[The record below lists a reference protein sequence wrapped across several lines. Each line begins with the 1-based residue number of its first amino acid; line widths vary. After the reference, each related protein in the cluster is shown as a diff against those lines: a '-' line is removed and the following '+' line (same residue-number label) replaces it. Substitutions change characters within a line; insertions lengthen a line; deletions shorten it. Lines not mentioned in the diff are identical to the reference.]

1 MNTILITG
9 AASGIGRATAELFYR
24 QGWTVGMLDISIE
37 PVRQYSISWDAA
49 RRFVATTDVTR
60 VDQLDAALR
69 AFVEQTG
76 KLDVLFNCAGIL
88 EIGDFESI
96 PLARHHQIIDI
107 NNKGVLNSCYAA
119 LPYLKCNPGS
129 RVINMS
135 SASSLYGVPGFA
147 SYSAS
152 KFWVKG
158 LTEALSVEWSRFGVL
173 VMDIEPPFVK
183 TPMLAGKQATIIER
197 MGVSLTAEDIA
208 QAVWQATTDTRRH
221 HPVSMQYKLL
231 RGLSKVMPESATR
244 GLIKLMS
251 GY

>member
-1 MNTILITG
+1 MNSILITG

-24 QGWTVGMLDISIE
+24 QGWTVGMLDISVE
-37 PVRQYSISWDAA
+37 PLQQYSAQWDAA
-49 RRFVATTDVTR
+49 RRFIAAADVTR
-60 VDQLDAALR
+60 AEQLDAALQ
-69 AFVEQTG
+69 AFVAQTG
-76 KLDVLFNCAGIL
+76 KLDVLFNCAGVL

-96 PLARHHQIIDI
+96 PLARHHQILDI
-107 NNKGVLNSCYAA
+107 NNKGVLNGCYAA
-119 LPYLKCNPGS
+119 LPYLKRNPGS

-158 LTEALSVEWSRFGVL
+158 FTEALNVEWERFGIL

-183 TPMLAGKQATIIER
+183 TPMLAGKQAKVIER
-197 MGVSLTAEDIA
+197 MGVNLTAEDIA
-208 QAVWQATTDTRRH
+208 QAVWGAASDRQLH
-221 HPVSMQYKLL
+221 HPVSGQYKIL
-231 RGLSKVMPESATR
+231 RGVSKVLPGSATR
-244 GLIKLMS
+244 ALMKLMS